1 MNISTSGL
9 NSLNSAQVALR
20 VIDLSKNSTDTSAA
34 KPQGAASADSDISA
48 LLAYRDAALEAI
60 AAAAAPTAYDPA
72 GSLPEG
78 WSMGELVSIDTLE
91 PEYRDFAK
99 SLGATHVR
107 LYGPDEVDD
116 ATFTAMATAA
126 LDEWYGEDASYQAA
140 KAAGA
145 VTIERTSDVMA
156 SLGDSRAGEQSMAF
170 YRAGGSEYFGSGGT
184 GITSEAYSTWRQDQN
199 AAGRIVVPGGTMGQ
213 SFTASW
219 GML

>member
-20 VIDLSKNSTDTSAA
+20 LIDLSKNSTDTSAA
-34 KPQGAASADSDISA
+34 KPQNVGSADSDISA

-60 AAAAAPTAYDPA
+60 AATAAPTAYDPA
-72 GSLPEG
+72 DSLPEG

-91 PEYRDFAK
+91 PEYRDYAK

-107 LYGPDEVDD
+107 LYGADEVDD

-156 SLGDSRAGEQSMAF
+156 SLGDSRAGQQFMAL

-184 GITSEAYSTWRQDQN
+184 GITSEAYSTWWQDQN
-199 AAGRIVVPGGTMGQ
+199 AAGRFVVPGGTMGQ
-213 SFTASW
+213 NFTASW
-219 GML
+219 DML